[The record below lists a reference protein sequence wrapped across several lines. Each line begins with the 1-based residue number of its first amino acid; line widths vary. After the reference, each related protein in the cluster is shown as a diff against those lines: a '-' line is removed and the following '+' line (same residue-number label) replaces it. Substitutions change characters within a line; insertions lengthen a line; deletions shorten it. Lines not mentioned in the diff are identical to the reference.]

1 MPIAPGEPPEYMRP
15 EMRKPRR
22 NGAPPTTDTD
32 TPEIVAHDFE
42 LLPRAVSDAC
52 RSGELDFNEHGLLT
66 FLIGDIDW
74 QTHEWRGSLAGLKG
88 LSGWPRSEDWLRK
101 TLIFLREEKW
111 ISYDMK
117 RGERNYVIRLGARL
131 HEALYGEQDPT
142 KIRLSKPSESD
153 LSSDKDQ
160 SESPANAVIDGAR
173 ANPKD
178 RIDPSPYTRRYET
191 ETKRDFR
198 DSSNER
204 VGNETLPAEGAA

>member
-1 MPIAPGEPPEYMRP
+1 MTIPPGEPREYMRP
-15 EMRKPRR
+15 QKRKPRKNR
-22 NGAPPTTDTD
+22 APSNTDTD
-32 TPEIVAHDFE
+32 TPEIVAHGFE

-101 TLIFLREEKW
+101 TLLFLREEKW

-117 RGERNYVIRLGARL
+117 RGERNYVIRLGPRI

-142 KIRLSKPSESD
+142 KIRLSRPSESD

-160 SESPANAVIDGAR
+160 SEGAANAVADGAR
-173 ANPKD
+173 SNPKD
-178 RIDPSPYTRRYET
+178 RIEASPYTRRYET
-191 ETKRDFR
+191 ETR
-198 DSSNER
+198 
-204 VGNETLPAEGAA
+204 LPRR